1 MAKYIKEIA
10 RKLADGSYENIAIGK
25 QSDWNQNNETEID
38 YIKNRTH
45 YMDDIQPL
53 SLGNVTLV
61 DSEWQEG
68 QNKIYFIESLNR
80 ENIDTLTWIEKV
92 SIGDFMQIEWNGQIW
107 TCEVKV
113 FPYSYNDYY
122 IGNIALVAYAA
133 GIDPLVAPYVDTNE
147 PFLFAFQGREP
158 M

>member
-45 YMDDIQPL
+45 YMDDIQSLP
-53 SLGNVTLV
+53 LGNTTLV
-61 DSEWQEG
+61 DSEWQEKE
-68 QNKIYFIESLNR
+68 NKIYFMGSLNE
-80 ENIDTLTWIEKV
+80 ENIDKSTWMEKV
-92 SIGDFMQIEWNGQIW
+92 LIGDFMQIEWNGQIW

-113 FPYSYNDYY
+113 SPYSYNNYY
-122 IGNIALVAYAA
+122 IGNIALVAYGD

-147 PFLFAFQGREP
+147 PFLFIFQGEEP
-158 M
+158 I